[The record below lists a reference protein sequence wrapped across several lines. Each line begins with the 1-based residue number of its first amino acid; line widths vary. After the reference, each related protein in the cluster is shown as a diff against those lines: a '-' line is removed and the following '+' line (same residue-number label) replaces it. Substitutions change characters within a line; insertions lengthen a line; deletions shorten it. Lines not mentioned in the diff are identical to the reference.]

1 MSKRL
6 TKEWKHLADINHMV
20 DSNFFTLEQ
29 CLPMNWTLIL
39 HISPETET
47 VYHSYGIRIRLLF
60 KQEYPFLPPKIIFET
75 PVYHPLIRESTV
87 CGQMFGLHWG
97 PTRNVLWI
105 LRELYTFIKEE
116 GHYNTRE
123 SSSDFFG
130 THINKH
136 KCCIANN
143 FMTSILYGEYPVM
156 EAIVQRSRCR
166 NNAALTKPL
175 QRNNKWCRHSSNY
188 NFEIEKTS
196 VLDFTDAYHNEICR
210 RKKTNGIIRGIFQK
224 YNLPDVHEQMVI
236 RFGSSIFGN
245 KEQFWSYY
253 QFHKTSLK
261 HSSDILVQTN
271 DNQIHQIPGSSM
283 IFIFPNLNDIED
295 DSVIFL
301 EPVSSVEMS
310 KILEF
315 LKLPMPGPLRKFQP
329 DQQQIMTWPLHFLK
343 SETMSSLS
351 SLLKAAN
358 FLGIEHLV
366 TLICLKIALSV
377 HPTQNPGRK

>member
-1 MSKRL
+1 MTKRL

-130 THINKH
+130 TYINKH

-143 FMTSILYGEYPVM
+143 FMTSVLYGEYPVM
-156 EAIVQRSRCR
+156 EAIVQWSRCR

-310 KILEF
+310 KIFEF
-315 LKLPMPGPLRKFQP
+315 LKHDVFGF
-329 DQQQIMTWPLHFLK
+329 
-343 SETMSSLS
+343 
-351 SLLKAAN
+351 
-358 FLGIEHLV
+358 
-366 TLICLKIALSV
+366 
-377 HPTQNPGRK
+377 